1 LTLQRPSGKLRIV
14 VANHFQLETDYW
26 TTPLLSAFLIS
37 LREGVEAALVV
48 GIILVYLSRTG
59 RSHLARFVWAGVAMA
74 GALSLAVAI
83 ALERWQI
90 NQDGFEGLMLLLASV
105 FVISM
110 IIWMNRVAR
119 HLRKDI
125 EEKIENYALRA
136 GSAAGWGIFLFVFL
150 MVVREGAELALIL
163 RAVELS
169 SEGIQTWIGTLAGI
183 AAAVAVG
190 LFFFKGTL
198 KIPLHRFFAA
208 TTTILW
214 LVTAQLALTGLHELS
229 EARWLPSSKQEMA
242 LIGPIVRNEIFFFVF
257 IFGAAVLLILREWLT
272 ASHAKIAASATAS
285 DAEKRLLASQQRR
298 QRNWMIAAA
307 SACLSVILV
316 LTADFIYVKANSAPP
331 SARAV
336 AASGAGKDE
345 LRVPTSEVQDGNL
358 HLFTV
363 HVLDPTGEQSL
374 RFLVIKKP
382 QGWGVALDACRI
394 CGAEG
399 YRQDGQNVVCRHCGS
414 AIYVPTIGESGGCNP
429 IGVPFRVDGPDIV
442 VNVSAITR
450 SWTEVPK

>member
-1 LTLQRPSGKLRIV
+1 V
-14 VANHFQLETDYW
+14 
-26 TTPLLSAFLIS
+26 LSAFLIS

-48 GIILVYLSRTG
+48 GIILVYLARTG
-59 RSHLARFVWAGVAMA
+59 RSNLTRFVWAGVALA
-74 GALSLAVAI
+74 GALSLAVAVV
-83 ALERWQI
+83 LERWQI
-90 NQDGFEGLMLLLASV
+90 NQDGFEGLMLLLAAV

-119 HLRKDI
+119 HLRQDI
-125 EEKIENYALRA
+125 EEKIENYAVRA

-169 SEGIQTWIGTLAGI
+169 SEGIQTWVGTIAGI

-208 TTTILW
+208 TTIILW
-214 LVTAQLALTGLHELS
+214 LVAAQLALTGLHELS
-229 EARWLPSSKQEMA
+229 EAQWLPSGKQEMA

-272 ASHAKIAASATAS
+272 ASHAKTAASAN
-285 DAEKRLLASQQRR
+285 DAERRLLAAQQRR

-307 SACLSVILV
+307 SACLAVILV
-316 LTADFIYVKANSAPP
+316 LTADFVYARANSAPP
-331 SARAV
+331 SARAI
-336 AASGAGKDE
+336 AASGSPQDE
-345 LRVPTSEVQDGNL
+345 LRVPLSEVQDGNL

-363 HVLDPTGEQSL
+363 KTGDQSF

-399 YRQDGQNVVCRHCGS
+399 YRQDGQNVICRHCGS
-414 AIYVPTIGESGGCNP
+414 AIYVPTIGEAGGCNP
-429 IGVPFRVDGPDIV
+429 VGVPFRVEGSEIV
-442 VNVSAITR
+442 VNVSAITK

>member
-1 LTLQRPSGKLRIV
+1 
-14 VANHFQLETDYW
+14 
-26 TTPLLSAFLIS
+26 LLSAFLIS

-59 RSHLARFVWAGVAMA
+59 RSQLARFVWSGVAVA

-90 NQDGFEGLMLLLASV
+90 NQDGFEGLLLLLAAV

-110 IIWMNRVAR
+110 IVWMNRVAR
-119 HLRKDI
+119 HLRKHI
-125 EEKIENYALRA
+125 EQKIEDYAVRA

-150 MVVREGAELALIL
+150 MVVREGVELALIL

-169 SEGIQTWIGTLAGI
+169 SEGIQTWIGTIVGLL
-183 AAAVAVG
+183 AAVAVG

-208 TTTILW
+208 TTIILW
-214 LVTAQLALTGLHELS
+214 LVAAQLALTGLHELS
-229 EARWLPSSKQEMA
+229 EAQWLPSSRQEMA
-242 LIGPIVRNEIFFFVF
+242 LIGPIVNFEIFFFVF
-257 IFGAAVLLILREWLT
+257 IFGAAVLLIFREWLT
-272 ASHAKIAASATAS
+272 ASHSKIAAAS
-285 DAEKRLLASQQRR
+285 TEAEQRLLSAQQRR
-298 QRNWMIAAA
+298 QRSWMIASAA
-307 SACLSVILV
+307 ACLAVILV
-316 LTADFIYVKANSAPP
+316 LTADFIYARASSAPP
-331 SARAV
+331 SARAI
-336 AASGAGKDE
+336 AATGAGNDE
-345 LRVPTSEVQDGNL
+345 LRVPLSEVQDGTL

-363 HVLDPTGEQSL
+363 KSADQSF

-414 AIYVPTIGESGGCNP
+414 AIYVPTIGEAGGCNP
-429 IGVPFRVDGPDIV
+429 IGVPFRVDGSDLV
-442 VNVSAITR
+442 VNLGAITK